1 MDIGTNIKQ
10 IRELKNL
17 SQEHIAHELGVSQAS
32 YARIESG
39 IVVPKIDRLQR
50 IAEILEVDLST
61 LLSTTNNFQFIFN
74 AAANQSGYINSQ
86 TNNTIDIEVVRAI
99 IREELQNRANAS

>member
-1 MDIGTNIKQ
+1 MNIGTNIKQ

-17 SQEHIAHELGVSQAS
+17 SQEHIAHKLGVSQAS

-39 IVVPKIDRLQR
+39 TIIPKIDRLQR

-61 LLSTTNNFQFIFN
+61 LLSTTNNFVYH
-74 AAANQSGYINSQ
+74 AAVNQSGYINNH
-86 TNNTIDIEVVRAI
+86 TNNTIDIEVIRAI